1 MKHNVGDVVRI
12 KSKEWYEKN
21 KNQYGNVAGKNKNE
35 AVFVPQMSEC
45 CGIIATITEVL
56 DDSYHIDKFN
66 FLWTDEMFED
76 SMEDPLSE
84 ESLNN
89 FTCLIPEPCIY
100 WEQRRYELV
109 KSIMS
114 NVLQKSILSDR
125 DVKFNA
131 QRAIDL
137 ADEVIKQLK
146 EKEVK
151 K

>member
-1 MKHNVGDVVRI
+1 MKHEVGDKVRI
-12 KSKEWYEKN
+12 KTANNWYSG
-21 KNQYGNVAGKNKNE
+21 GNRYILTRK
-35 AVFVPQMSEC
+35 MSEC
-45 CGIIATITEVL
+45 CGKEAIITEINEEY
-56 DDSYHIDKFN
+56 YHIDIDDKFCK
-66 FLWTDEMFED
+66 WTDEMFED

-89 FTCLIPEPCIY
+89 FTCLIPEPCIC